1 MNIFNMKTLRNIALV
16 IIVVGI
22 FLGVRYIGSVIH
34 YGCHPDR
41 IVNIDDGDDCA
52 PPFVG
57 VGELAFYLTG
67 GSFNPLLNRDAITV
81 RKVSWNI
88 EKANSSVTSP
98 DDSRFYEEKIAAD
111 ITTYDGKTKRYDLGI
126 AYGCTGTTTSELQN
140 RTIVIG
146 RVKCSFAESSTT
158 FAAFKG
164 NGGFY
169 VERYNESA
177 EDGGISTTT
186 LVEINKNR
194 GI

>member
-1 MNIFNMKTLRNIALV
+1 MKTLRNIALV

-57 VGELAFYLTG
+57 VGELSFYLTG

-81 RKVSWNI
+81 RKVSWQI
-88 EKANSSVTSP
+88 EKANPAVTSL

-111 ITTYDGKTKRYDLGI
+111 ITTYDGKTKRYDLGT
-126 AYGCTGTTTSELQN
+126 AYGCTGTTTSELEN
-140 RTIVIG
+140 HTIIIG
-146 RVKCSFAESSTT
+146 RVKCNFAESGTT
-158 FAAFKG
+158 FAALKG
-164 NGGFY
+164 NGIFY
-169 VERYNESA
+169 IERYDESPEKNA
-177 EDGGISTTT
+177 ASTTT
-186 LVEINKNR
+186 LIELK
-194 GI
+194 